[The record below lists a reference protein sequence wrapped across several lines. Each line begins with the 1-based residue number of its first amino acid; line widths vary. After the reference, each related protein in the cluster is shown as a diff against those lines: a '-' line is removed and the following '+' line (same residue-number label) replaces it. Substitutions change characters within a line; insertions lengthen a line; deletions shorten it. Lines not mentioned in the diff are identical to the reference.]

1 MEELYRK
8 MTEHGFG
15 KEDFES
21 DRFVRLRTLK
31 IDSIC
36 SVETENQ

>member
-31 IDSIC
+31 HRFHLLG
-36 SVETENQ
+36 